1 MNRLVLREAV
11 KYGFLI
17 KTNSIFFQDNKININ
32 TFLIEMKKLQ
42 FIRSVHSSFEMIKM
56 KYFKNDFQEKE
67 LNNE

>member
-42 FIRSVHSSFEMIKM
+42 FICSVHSSFEMIKM